1 MCGKVSPPKGDFVDR
16 QKIETHILDPGVP
29 DESLIEAY
37 YRSLARECRR
47 LPLGVIDTKFV
58 RTEGEEA
65 VFLTAIYVD
74 LDVIAA
80 EKPRRGEE
88 QAWAARAVRGEG
100 GERTPL
106 LKAISERQNSHA
118 VLLGD
123 PGSGKTT
130 FVNYLTWLIATG
142 SPGAPEKMRSGVVVR
157 LVLRDVVAR
166 HISADA
172 VKGQAEMLWDALR
185 EDLAYR
191 LGVAAA
197 GRLIVLLR
205 QRLTEQGGLLLLDG
219 LDEVP
224 EAQRRRETLMAA
236 VGDLISALP
245 RDKLRVLL
253 TARPYAYADPR
264 WQLKNFPILT
274 LAPLTSEQ
282 SARFIARFMQ
292 AVRASMGWNE
302 ALAGERAARLTAALN
317 EKPYLGD
324 LAKRPL
330 LLTLMAT
337 LHSSW
342 DNCQRTAPT

>member
-80 EKPRRGEE
+80 EKPRRGDE

-106 LKAISERQNSHA
+106 LEAMAGRQNSRA

-123 PGSGKTT
+123 AGSGKTT
-130 FVNYLTWLIATG
+130 FVNYLTWLIAAG
-142 SPGAPEKMRSGVVVR
+142 RRALQKRCAAGVVVR
-157 LVLRDVVAR
+157 LVLREVAAR
-166 HISADA
+166 HIPADA
-172 VKGQAEMLWDALR
+172 AKGNAEMLWEALR
-185 EDLAYR
+185 EDIAYR
-191 LGVAAA
+191 AWARPQA
-197 GRLIVLLR
+197 DRLIVLLR

-224 EAQRRRETLMAA
+224 EAQRRRET
-236 VGDLISALP
+236 P
-245 RDKLRVLL
+245 
-253 TARPYAYADPR
+253 ARR
-264 WQLKNFPILT
+264 
-274 LAPLTSEQ
+274 
-282 SARFIARFMQ
+282 R
-292 AVRASMGWNE
+292 
-302 ALAGERAARLTAALN
+302 
-317 EKPYLGD
+317 
-324 LAKRPL
+324 
-330 LLTLMAT
+330 
-337 LHSSW
+337 
-342 DNCQRTAPT
+342 